1 MLFPIVAVL
10 ISIATHR
17 CASSLVSIP
26 SPTRTV
32 FCSVVAAVLTGGRRS
47 RVVLIVCI
55 SPMTGDLSTVFR
67 GVRGNWGLHKQLFH
81 ARVCAALRTI
91 RDKCWSS
98 PHTHQKEGDA
108 CVGQTGLVLP
118 VGTRRA
124 PAPPVDGGVTGGLAV
139 FLAPPISKFT
149 PVSSLPAAPSSST
162 LG

>member
-1 MLFPIVAVL
+1 MLSHRILLLLISGGTSVLFPIVAVL

-98 PHTHQKEGDA
+98 PHTPEGRGRVCGPDRPCA
-108 CVGQTGLVLP
+108 ARWRPASTCPSSRWGCHWGPGSLP
-118 VGTRRA
+118 RA
-124 PAPPVDGGVTGGLAV
+124 PHL
-139 FLAPPISKFT
+139 
-149 PVSSLPAAPSSST
+149 
-162 LG
+162 